1 MIDRMSAD
9 MAVELKQYGVS
20 IVSLWPGMV
29 KTELSEMLRDENKLE
44 KMVQQSR
51 NQLDRAFKQSES
63 TESVGKA
70 IVALAADAKVQKES
84 GKVLMTDDLANE
96 YGFKDIDGEEM
107 TCDCLIVIKSVIL
120 PVDSTVMKFFHK
132 LLPNTCTLISKE
144 SSVLSNHQLFYEIIY
159 ERD

>member
-107 TCDCLIVIKSVIL
+107 TCDCLIVIKSVVL
-120 PVDSTVMKFFHK
+120 PVDSTVMKFSISF
-132 LLPNTCTLISKE
+132 LPNTCTLISKGKLSTVE
-144 SSVLSNHQLFYEIIY
+144 SSAFFEIIC